1 MKNTGKRTITILL
14 TLVMAITILLGNGIE
29 ARADEYFLRFDDL
42 KGHELKSGDVII
54 PDDAFTWFYFTFYD
68 GNDGSIS
75 VTIKMRCTE
84 RHTIQTSYSDGN
96 GKTVRTNAKW
106 KCVKLGPFPSSPSY
120 LVLQGEHYDP
130 QTEEKKPESTSP
142 KEATNQ
148 LNVAAQPE
156 IAEAPE
162 EVHLCN
168 MEWVTTKEPSVGEDG
183 EECYRCSSCGRTEQ
197 KMPIPGAVAYVKDLY
212 GYIKDAA
219 ENGLVTYDAKTN
231 TAISD
236 YIIQKMAERRD
247 VTTVISFEYKGEKY
261 QITFSPEADYDAL
274 LNDEEQFYGYLG
286 LSGYKGITVEKL
298 SAS

>member
-1 MKNTGKRTITILL
+1 MKNKGKRIITTLL
-14 TLVMAITILLGNGIE
+14 AAVMIITALLGNGIE
-29 ARADEYFLRFDDL
+29 ARAADYSIKNSLLDYEF
-42 KGHELKSGDVII
+42 KVGDVII
-54 PDDAFTWFYFTFYD
+54 PDENSPYCFLNFYD
-68 GNDGSIS
+68 VNDPGIIITIIID
-75 VTIKMRCTE
+75 VTKRY
-84 RHTIQTSYSDGN
+84 TIRESYSDGKN
-96 GKTVRTNAKW
+96 TVRTNAKW
-106 KCVKLGPFPSSPSY
+106 KCVKQGPTF
-120 LVLQGEHYDP
+120 LTLEGEPYIP
-130 QTEEKKPESTSP
+130 QTEEKKPESTPP
-142 KEATNQ
+142 KEVEAQ
-148 LNVAAQPE
+148 PIVADQPE
-156 IAEAPE
+156 IAE

-212 GYIKDAA
+212 GFIKDAA

-236 YIIQKMAERRD
+236 YILQKMAERRD

-286 LSGYKGITVEKL
+286 LSGYKGITVEKVDPQ
-298 SAS
+298 S

>member
-1 MKNTGKRTITILL
+1 MRNTGKRIITTSLAA
-14 TLVMAITILLGNGIE
+14 VMIITALLGNGIE
-29 ARADEYFLRFDDL
+29 ARAADYSIKNSLLDYEF
-42 KGHELKSGDVII
+42 KVGDVII
-54 PDDAFTWFYFTFYD
+54 PDENSPYCFLNFYD
-68 GNDGSIS
+68 VNDPGIII
-75 VTIKMRCTE
+75 TIVIDVTE
-84 RHTIQTSYSDGN
+84 RYTIRESYSDGKN
-96 GKTVRTNAKW
+96 TVRTNAKW
-106 KCVKLGPFPSSPSY
+106 KCVKQGPTF
-120 LVLQGEHYDP
+120 LTLEGEPYIP
-130 QTEEKKPESTSP
+130 QTEEKKPESTPP
-142 KEATNQ
+142 KEVEAQ
-148 LNVAAQPE
+148 PIVADQPE
-156 IAEAPE
+156 IAE

-212 GYIKDAA
+212 GFIKDAA

-286 LSGYKGITVEKL
+286 LSGYEGITVEKVDPQ
-298 SAS
+298 S

>member
-1 MKNTGKRTITILL
+1 MRNTGKRTITILL
-14 TLVMAITILLGNGIE
+14 TLVMIITALLGNGIE
-29 ARADEYFLRFDDL
+29 ARAAEYSL
-42 KGHELKSGDVII
+42 KDKNVMGYEFESGDVII
-54 PDDAFTWFYFTFYD
+54 PYDAFSWFNFTFYD
-68 GNDGSIS
+68 GNDGRIS
-75 VTIKMRCTE
+75 VIIRMKCTE
-84 RHTIQTSYSDGN
+84 RHTIQTSYKNEKNEIVGT
-96 GKTVRTNAKW
+96 GAKW
-106 KCVKLGPFPSSPSY
+106 KCID
-120 LVLQGEHYDP
+120 QGSAHLDLIGEPYIP
-130 QTEEKKPESTSP
+130 QTEEKKPESAPP
-142 KEATNQ
+142 KEVEQ
-148 LNVAAQPE
+148 PIVADQPE
-156 IAEAPE
+156 IAE

-183 EECYRCSSCGRTEQ
+183 EECYRCSFCGRTEQ

-212 GYIKDAA
+212 GFIKDAA

-286 LSGYKGITVEKL
+286 LSGYKGITVEKMDPQ
-298 SAS
+298 S

>member
-1 MKNTGKRTITILL
+1 MKNKGKRIITTLL
-14 TLVMAITILLGNGIE
+14 AAVMIITALLGNGIE
-29 ARADEYFLRFDDL
+29 ARAADYSIKNSLLDYEF
-42 KGHELKSGDVII
+42 KVGDVII
-54 PDDAFTWFYFTFYD
+54 PDENSPYCFLNFYD
-68 GNDGSIS
+68 VNDPGIII
-75 VTIKMRCTE
+75 TIGIDVTE
-84 RHTIQTSYSDGN
+84 RYTIRESYSDGKN
-96 GKTVRTNAKW
+96 TVRTNAKW
-106 KCVKLGPFPSSPSY
+106 KCVKQGPTF
-120 LVLQGEHYDP
+120 LTLEGEPYIP
-130 QTEEKKPESTSP
+130 QTEEKKPESTPP
-142 KEATNQ
+142 KEVEQ
-148 LNVAAQPE
+148 PIAADQPE
-156 IAEAPE
+156 IAE

-212 GYIKDAA
+212 GFIKDAA

-236 YIIQKMAERRD
+236 YILQKMAERRD

-286 LSGYKGITVEKL
+286 LSGHEGIMVEKVDPQF
-298 SAS
+298 

>member
-1 MKNTGKRTITILL
+1 MRNTGKRIITTSLAA
-14 TLVMAITILLGNGIE
+14 VMIITALLGNGIE
-29 ARADEYFLRFDDL
+29 VRAADYSADGDL
-42 KGHELKSGDVII
+42 TGCEFESGDVISSDTSYI
-54 PDDAFTWFYFTFYD
+54 NLYFFD
-68 GNDGSIS
+68 GNDNLIVVIEIEPKKGHI
-75 VTIKMRCTE
+75 
-84 RHTIQTSYSDGN
+84 IQTSYSDGN

-106 KCVKLGPFPSSPSY
+106 KCVIHRSITWKEMFLT
-120 LVLQGEHYDP
+120 LQGEKYDP
-130 QTEEKKPESTSP
+130 QTEEKKPESTPP

-148 LNVAAQPE
+148 PIVADQSE
-156 IAEAPE
+156 IVVVPE

-183 EECYRCSSCGRTEQ
+183 EECYRCSFCGRTEQ

-219 ENGLVTYDAKTN
+219 KDGLVTYDAKTN

-236 YIIQKMAERRD
+236 YILQKMAERRD

-261 QITFSPEADYDAL
+261 RITFSPEADYDAL

-286 LSGYKGITVEKL
+286 LSGYKGITVEKVDPQ
-298 SAS
+298 S

>member
-1 MKNTGKRTITILL
+1 MENVTVR
-14 TLVMAITILLGNGIE
+14 V
-29 ARADEYFLRFDDL
+29 
-42 KGHELKSGDVII
+42 GDVIRNTSYI
-54 PDDAFTWFYFTFYD
+54 SFQIRFID
-68 GNDGSIS
+68 GNDKNHYVNVEIRGEKN
-75 VTIKMRCTE
+75 T
-84 RHTIQTSYSDGN
+84 HTVQKSYDDGN
-96 GKTVRTNAKW
+96 GGMVRTNTTWTCIIKYP
-106 KCVKLGPFPSSPSY
+106 GYDIF
-120 LVLQGEHYDP
+120 LVGEQYDP
-130 QTEEKKPESTSP
+130 QTEEKKPESTPP
-142 KEATNQ
+142 KEVTNQ
-148 LNVAAQPE
+148 PDVEDQPE
-156 IAEAPE
+156 IAE

-183 EECYRCSSCGRTEQ
+183 EECYRCSFCGRTEQ

-286 LSGYKGITVEKL
+286 LSGHEGITVEKADPQ
-298 SAS
+298 S

>member
-1 MKNTGKRTITILL
+1 MKNKGKRIITTLL
-14 TLVMAITILLGNGIE
+14 AAVMIITALLGNGIE
-29 ARADEYFLRFDDL
+29 ARAADYSIKNSLLDYEF
-42 KGHELKSGDVII
+42 KVGDVII
-54 PDDAFTWFYFTFYD
+54 PDENSPYCFLNFYD
-68 GNDGSIS
+68 VNDPGIII
-75 VTIKMRCTE
+75 TIGIDVTE
-84 RHTIQTSYSDGN
+84 RYTIRESYSDGKN
-96 GKTVRTNAKW
+96 TVRTNAKW
-106 KCVKLGPFPSSPSY
+106 KCVSLLPTYISNSFTLK
-120 LVLQGEHYDP
+120 GEPYIP
-130 QTEEKKPESTSP
+130 QTEEKKPESTPP
-142 KEATNQ
+142 KE
-148 LNVAAQPE
+148 VAVQPIVADQPE
-156 IAEAPE
+156 IVVAPE

-212 GYIKDAA
+212 GFIKDAA

-236 YIIQKMAERRD
+236 YILQKMAERRD

-286 LSGYKGITVEKL
+286 LSGHEGIMVEKVDPQF
-298 SAS
+298 

>member
-14 TLVMAITILLGNGIE
+14 TLVMIITALLGNGIE
-29 ARADEYFLRFDDL
+29 ARAAEYSL
-42 KGHELKSGDVII
+42 KDKNVMGYEFESGDVII
-54 PDDAFTWFYFTFYD
+54 PYDAFSWFNFTFYD
-68 GNDGSIS
+68 GNDGRIS
-75 VTIKMRCTE
+75 VIIRMKCTE
-84 RHTIQTSYSDGN
+84 RHTIQTSYKNEKNEIVGT
-96 GKTVRTNAKW
+96 GAKW
-106 KCVKLGPFPSSPSY
+106 KCID
-120 LVLQGEHYDP
+120 QGSAHLDLIGEPYIP
-130 QTEEKKPESTSP
+130 QTEEKKPESAPP
-142 KEATNQ
+142 KEVEQ
-148 LNVAAQPE
+148 PIAADQPE
-156 IAEAPE
+156 IAE

-212 GYIKDAA
+212 GFIKDAA

-286 LSGYKGITVEKL
+286 LSGHEGITVEKVNPQ
-298 SAS
+298 S

>member
-1 MKNTGKRTITILL
+1 MKNTGKRIITTLLVIMMTIT
-14 TLVMAITILLGNGIE
+14 ALLGNGIE
-29 ARADEYFLRFDDL
+29 ARAKDYFVENNLLGYEF
-42 KGHELKSGDVII
+42 KVGDVII
-54 PDDAFTWFYFTFYD
+54 PDENSPYYFLTFHDVDDY
-68 GNDGSIS
+68 NILI
-75 VTIKMRCTE
+75 TIGIDE
-84 RHTIQTSYSDGN
+84 RHTIRESYSDGKN
-96 GKTVRTNAKW
+96 TVRTNAKW
-106 KCVKLGPFPSSPSY
+106 KCVR
-120 LVLQGEHYDP
+120 QGSTFLTLEGEKYDP
-130 QTEEKKPESTSP
+130 QTEEKKPESTPP
-142 KEATNQ
+142 KEAEAQ
-148 LNVAAQPE
+148 PIVADQPE
-156 IAEAPE
+156 IAE

-212 GYIKDAA
+212 GFIKDAA

-236 YIIQKMAERRD
+236 YILQKMAERRD

-286 LSGYKGITVEKL
+286 LSGYKGIMVEKVDPQ
-298 SAS
+298 S

>member
-1 MKNTGKRTITILL
+1 MKNTGKRVVTILL
-14 TLVMAITILLGNGIE
+14 TLMITITTLLGNRIE
-29 ARADEYFLRFDDL
+29 ARAAEYFVADDIRGCEVKIGDIINASWTAGYTLR
-42 KGHELKSGDVII
+42 
-54 PDDAFTWFYFTFYD
+54 FYD
-68 GNDGSIS
+68 GNDPNLMIMINVGSGQ
-75 VTIKMRCTE
+75 T
-84 RHTIQTSYSDGN
+84 HTLQASYSDGN
-96 GKTVRTNAKW
+96 GKTVGTNTKW
-106 KCVKLGPFPSSPSY
+106 YCADQGSSD
-120 LVLQGEHYDP
+120 LDLIGEPYIP
-130 QTEEKKPESTSP
+130 QTEETKPESTP
-142 KEATNQ
+142 RKEVTNQ
-148 LNVAAQPE
+148 PNVADQPE

-212 GYIKDAA
+212 GFIKDAA

-236 YIIQKMAERRD
+236 YILQKMAERRD

-261 QITFSPEADYDAL
+261 RITFSPEADYDAL

-286 LSGYKGITVEKL
+286 LSGYKGITVEKVDL
-298 SAS
+298 QS

>member
-1 MKNTGKRTITILL
+1 MKNTGKRVVTILL
-14 TLVMAITILLGNGIE
+14 TLMITITTLLGNRIE
-29 ARADEYFLRFDDL
+29 ARAAEYFVADDIRGCEVKIGDIINASWTAGYTLR
-42 KGHELKSGDVII
+42 
-54 PDDAFTWFYFTFYD
+54 FYD
-68 GNDGSIS
+68 GNDPNLMIMINVGSGQ
-75 VTIKMRCTE
+75 T
-84 RHTIQTSYSDGN
+84 HTLQASYSDGN
-96 GKTVRTNAKW
+96 GKTVGTNTKW
-106 KCVKLGPFPSSPSY
+106 YCADQGSSD
-120 LVLQGEHYDP
+120 LILKGEPYST
-130 QTEEKKPESTSP
+130 QTEEKKPESTPP
-142 KEATNQ
+142 KEVEAQ
-148 LNVAAQPE
+148 PIAADQPE

-212 GYIKDAA
+212 GFIKDAA

-286 LSGYKGITVEKL
+286 LSGYKGITIEKI
-298 SAS
+298 SES

>member
-1 MKNTGKRTITILL
+1 MTDC
-14 TLVMAITILLGNGIE
+14 E
-29 ARADEYFLRFDDL
+29 FE
-42 KGHELKSGDVII
+42 SGDVISSDTSYI
-54 PDDAFTWFYFTFYD
+54 NLYFFD
-68 GNDGSIS
+68 GNDNLTVVIEIEPKKGHI
-75 VTIKMRCTE
+75 
-84 RHTIQTSYSDGN
+84 IQTSYSDGN

-106 KCVKLGPFPSSPSY
+106 KCVIHRSITWKKMFLT
-120 LVLQGEHYDP
+120 LQGEKYDP
-130 QTEEKKPESTSP
+130 QTEEKKPESTPP
-142 KEATNQ
+142 KEVTNQ
-148 LNVAAQPE
+148 PNVEDQPE

-286 LSGYKGITVEKL
+286 LSGYKGITVEKMDPQ
-298 SAS
+298 S

>member
-1 MKNTGKRTITILL
+1 MRNTGKRIITTSLAA
-14 TLVMAITILLGNGIE
+14 VMIIMALLGNGIE
-29 ARADEYFLRFDDL
+29 ARAADYSIKNSLLDYEF
-42 KGHELKSGDVII
+42 KVGDVII
-54 PDDAFTWFYFTFYD
+54 PDENSPYCFLNFYD
-68 GNDGSIS
+68 VNDPGIII
-75 VTIKMRCTE
+75 TIGIDVTE
-84 RHTIQTSYSDGN
+84 RYTIRESYSDGKN
-96 GKTVRTNAKW
+96 TVRTNAKW
-106 KCVKLGPFPSSPSY
+106 KCVKQGPTF
-120 LVLQGEHYDP
+120 LTLEGEPYIP
-130 QTEEKKPESTSP
+130 QTEEKKPESTSR
-142 KEATNQ
+142 KEVTNQ
-148 LNVAAQPE
+148 PDVEDQPE
-156 IAEAPE
+156 IVVAPE

-236 YIIQKMAERRD
+236 YILQKMAERRD

-261 QITFSPEADYDAL
+261 RITFSPEADYDAL

-286 LSGYKGITVEKL
+286 LSGYKGITVEKVDL
-298 SAS
+298 QS

>member
-1 MKNTGKRTITILL
+1 MYLVDANGKLA
-14 TLVMAITILLGNGIE
+14 VVIE
-29 ARADEYFLRFDDL
+29 IGAK
-42 KGHELKSGDVII
+42 KGHI
-54 PDDAFTWFYFTFYD
+54 
-68 GNDGSIS
+68 
-75 VTIKMRCTE
+75 
-84 RHTIQTSYSDGN
+84 IQTSYSDGN

-106 KCVKLGPFPSSPSY
+106 KCVIHRSITWKKMFLT
-120 LVLQGEHYDP
+120 LQGEKYDP
-130 QTEEKKPESTSP
+130 QTEEKKPESTP
-142 KEATNQ
+142 RKEVEAQ
-148 LNVAAQPE
+148 PIVADQPE
-156 IAEAPE
+156 IVVAPE

-168 MEWVTTKEPSVGEDG
+168 MEWVTTKDPSVGEDG
-183 EECYRCSSCGRTEQ
+183 EECYRCSFCGRTEQ

-236 YIIQKMAERRD
+236 YIIQKLAERRD

-286 LSGYKGITVEKL
+286 LSGHEGITVEKVNPQ
-298 SAS
+298 S

>member
-1 MKNTGKRTITILL
+1 MKNKGKRIITTLL
-14 TLVMAITILLGNGIE
+14 AAVMIIMALLGNGIE
-29 ARADEYFLRFDDL
+29 ARAADYSIKNSLLDYEF
-42 KGHELKSGDVII
+42 KVGDVII
-54 PDDAFTWFYFTFYD
+54 PDENSPYCFLNFYD
-68 GNDGSIS
+68 VNDPGIII
-75 VTIKMRCTE
+75 TIGIDVTE
-84 RHTIQTSYSDGN
+84 RYTIRESYSDGKN
-96 GKTVRTNAKW
+96 TVRTNAKW
-106 KCVKLGPFPSSPSY
+106 KCVKQGPTF
-120 LVLQGEHYDP
+120 LTLEGEKYDP
-130 QTEEKKPESTSP
+130 QTEEKKPESTPP
-142 KEATNQ
+142 KEVEAQ
-148 LNVAAQPE
+148 PIVADQPE
-156 IAEAPE
+156 IAE

-183 EECYRCSSCGRTEQ
+183 EECYRCSFCGRTEQ

-286 LSGYKGITVEKL
+286 LSGHEGITVEKADPQ
-298 SAS
+298 S

>member
-14 TLVMAITILLGNGIE
+14 TLVMIITALLGNGIE
-29 ARADEYFLRFDDL
+29 ARAAEYSL
-42 KGHELKSGDVII
+42 KDKNVMGYEFESGDVII
-54 PDDAFTWFYFTFYD
+54 PYDAFSWFNFTFYD
-68 GNDGSIS
+68 GNDGRIS
-75 VTIKMRCTE
+75 VIIRMKCTE
-84 RHTIQTSYSDGN
+84 RHTIQTSYKNEKNEIVGT
-96 GKTVRTNAKW
+96 GAKW
-106 KCVKLGPFPSSPSY
+106 KCID
-120 LVLQGEHYDP
+120 QGSAHLDLIGEPYIP
-130 QTEEKKPESTSP
+130 QTEEKKPESAPP
-142 KEATNQ
+142 KEVEQ
-148 LNVAAQPE
+148 PIAADQPE
-156 IAEAPE
+156 IAE

-183 EECYRCSSCGRTEQ
+183 EECYRCSFCGSTEQ

-212 GYIKDAA
+212 GFIKDAA

-236 YIIQKMAERRD
+236 YILHKMAERRD

-286 LSGYKGITVEKL
+286 LSGYKGITVEKVDPQ
-298 SAS
+298 S

>member
-1 MKNTGKRTITILL
+1 MKNTGKRVVTILL
-14 TLVMAITILLGNGIE
+14 TLVMIITALLGNGIE
-29 ARADEYFLRFDDL
+29 ARAAEYSL
-42 KGHELKSGDVII
+42 KDKNVMGYEFESGDVII
-54 PDDAFTWFYFTFYD
+54 PYDAFSWFNFTFYD
-68 GNDGSIS
+68 GNDGRIS
-75 VTIKMRCTE
+75 VIIRMKCTE
-84 RHTIQTSYSDGN
+84 RHTIQTSYKNEKNEIVGT
-96 GKTVRTNAKW
+96 GAKW
-106 KCVKLGPFPSSPSY
+106 KCID
-120 LVLQGEHYDP
+120 QGSAHLDLIGEPYIP
-130 QTEEKKPESTSP
+130 QTEEKKPESAPP
-142 KEATNQ
+142 KEVEQ
-148 LNVAAQPE
+148 PIAADQPE
-156 IAEAPE
+156 IAE

-212 GYIKDAA
+212 GFIKDAA

-236 YIIQKMAERRD
+236 YILHKMAERRD

-286 LSGYKGITVEKL
+286 LSGHEGITVEKVNPQ
-298 SAS
+298 S

>member
-1 MKNTGKRTITILL
+1 MRNTGKRIITTSLAA
-14 TLVMAITILLGNGIE
+14 VMIITALLGNGIE
-29 ARADEYFLRFDDL
+29 ARAADYSIKNSLLDYEF
-42 KGHELKSGDVII
+42 KVGDVII
-54 PDDAFTWFYFTFYD
+54 PDENSPYCFLNFYD
-68 GNDGSIS
+68 VNDPGIII
-75 VTIKMRCTE
+75 TIGIDVTE
-84 RHTIQTSYSDGN
+84 RYTIRESYSDGKN
-96 GKTVRTNAKW
+96 TVRTNAKW
-106 KCVKLGPFPSSPSY
+106 KCVKQGPTF
-120 LVLQGEHYDP
+120 LTLKGEPYIP
-130 QTEEKKPESTSP
+130 QTEEKKPESTPP
-142 KEATNQ
+142 KEVTNQ
-148 LNVAAQPE
+148 PNVEDQPE
-156 IAEAPE
+156 IAE

-183 EECYRCSSCGRTEQ
+183 EECYRCSFCGRTEQ

-286 LSGYKGITVEKL
+286 LSGYEGITVEKVDL
-298 SAS
+298 QS

>member
-14 TLVMAITILLGNGIE
+14 TLVMIITALLGNGIE
-29 ARADEYFLRFDDL
+29 ARAAEYSL
-42 KGHELKSGDVII
+42 KDKNVMGYEFESGDVII
-54 PDDAFTWFYFTFYD
+54 PYDAFSWFNFTFYD
-68 GNDGSIS
+68 GNDGRIS
-75 VTIKMRCTE
+75 VIIRMKCTE
-84 RHTIQTSYSDGN
+84 RHTIQTSYKNEKNEIVGT
-96 GKTVRTNAKW
+96 GAKW
-106 KCVKLGPFPSSPSY
+106 KCID
-120 LVLQGEHYDP
+120 QGSAHMDLIGEPYIP
-130 QTEEKKPESTSP
+130 QTEEKKPESAPP
-142 KEATNQ
+142 KEVEQ
-148 LNVAAQPE
+148 PIAADQPE
-156 IAEAPE
+156 IAE

-212 GYIKDAA
+212 GFIKDAA

-236 YIIQKMAERRD
+236 YILHKMAERRD

-286 LSGYKGITVEKL
+286 LSGHEGITVEKVNPQ
-298 SAS
+298 S

>member
-1 MKNTGKRTITILL
+1 MKNTRKRTITILL

-29 ARADEYFLRFDDL
+29 ARAAEYFLKFDDL

-54 PDDAFTWFYFTFYD
+54 PDENSPYCFLNFYD
-68 GNDGSIS
+68 VNDPGIII
-75 VTIKMRCTE
+75 TIVIDVTE
-84 RHTIQTSYSDGN
+84 RYTIRESYSDGKN
-96 GKTVRTNAKW
+96 TVRTNAKW
-106 KCVKLGPFPSSPSY
+106 KCVR
-120 LVLQGEHYDP
+120 QGSTFLTLEGEKYDP
-130 QTEEKKPESTSP
+130 QTEEKKPESTPP
-142 KEATNQ
+142 KEMTNQ
-148 LNVAAQPE
+148 PDVEDQPE
-156 IAEAPE
+156 IAE

-212 GYIKDAA
+212 GFIKDAA

-236 YIIQKMAERRD
+236 YILQKMAERRD

-261 QITFSPEADYDAL
+261 RITFSPEADYDAL

-286 LSGYKGITVEKL
+286 LSGHEGITVEKADPQ
-298 SAS
+298 S

>member
-1 MKNTGKRTITILL
+1 MRNTGKRIITTSLAA
-14 TLVMAITILLGNGIE
+14 VMIITALLGNGIE
-29 ARADEYFLRFDDL
+29 ARAADYSIKNSLLDYEF
-42 KGHELKSGDVII
+42 KVGDVII
-54 PDDAFTWFYFTFYD
+54 PDENSPYCFLNFYD
-68 GNDGSIS
+68 VNDPGIII
-75 VTIKMRCTE
+75 TIGIDVTE
-84 RHTIQTSYSDGN
+84 RYTIRESYSDGKN
-96 GKTVRTNAKW
+96 TVRTNAKW
-106 KCVKLGPFPSSPSY
+106 KCVKQGPTF
-120 LVLQGEHYDP
+120 LTLKGEPYIP
-130 QTEEKKPESTSP
+130 QTEEKKPESTPP
-142 KEATNQ
+142 KEVTNQ
-148 LNVAAQPE
+148 PDVEDQPE
-156 IAEAPE
+156 IAE

-183 EECYRCSSCGRTEQ
+183 EECYRCSFCGRTEQ

-274 LNDEEQFYGYLG
+274 LNDKEQFYGYLG